1 MKRKYISYIELVE
14 ELHKC
19 ESLITSL
26 EDDVLYE
33 KKRQD
38 NLNLL
43 TNYMFKEDINFIER
57 KHIKDK
63 QSLQH
68 YILPIKA
75 LEVARQNCPEIIM
88 CGKRKRL
95 NAFNVGEVLED
106 FVSFICQEKDHK
118 IGVGDYLIQKYLDER
133 EFY

>member
-1 MKRKYISYIELVE
+1 MKRKYISYIKLVE

-19 ESLITSL
+19 ESFIASL

-33 KKRQD
+33 KKRLD

-43 TNYMFKEDINFIER
+43 TNYMFKEDIDFIER
-57 KHIKDK
+57 KHIKDN

-75 LEVARQNCPEIIM
+75 IEVARRNCPEIIM

-95 NAFNVGEVLED
+95 NSSNVGAVLED
-106 FVSFICQEKDHK
+106 FVSFVCQEKGHK
-118 IGVGDYLIQKYLDER
+118 IGVGDCLIQRYLSKR
-133 EFY
+133 EFF